1 MTGGRAR
8 PRVALVATGGTI
20 ASRREA
26 DGASRPS
33 LGGDSLLDALG
44 DTGLA
49 IEPVDLMAKDSS
61 SLTAADM
68 QAVSTKVGALLAD
81 PDLAGVVVLHGTD
94 AMEETALLVQL
105 QNQPARPVVFTGA
118 QFTADHPEADGPGN
132 LAAALR
138 LAGGL
143 VGREDAAGRGV
154 LLAFGGRVLP
164 AWSLY
169 KRSAD
174 APDAFRQSLPQDN
187 PREAALPGDVG
198 ALRVDIVAIHPGCD
212 GALVEASL
220 AAGADGIVLAALGSG
235 NATPAVVEA
244 VGRAQARG
252 VPVVVSSRVPE
263 GRLVASYGG
272 GGGGHDLAGAGAIHS
287 AELRPGQA
295 RILLLAHLA
304 AGTPRDA
311 LRAAFAARVKSA

>member
-1 MTGGRAR
+1 MK
-8 PRVALVATGGTI
+8 PRVALIATGGTI

-44 DTGLA
+44 ETGLA

-143 VGREDAAGRGV
+143 DGGGAGRGV

-187 PREAALPGDVG
+187 PREAPLPGDIG
-198 ALRVDIVAIHPGCD
+198 ALRVDIVSIHPGCD

-220 AAGADGIVLAALGSG
+220 AAGAAGIVLAALGSG
-235 NATPAVVEA
+235 NATQAVVEA
-244 VGRAQARG
+244 VGRAHARG

-311 LRAAFAARVKSA
+311 LRAAFAARAKA